1 VQLTRRSLRPLLDA
15 LCLLAAFVL
24 ALLVRFRFETSTIDV
39 QWYWVSLGLFAG
51 VDIGYLYLRGMYDNG
66 HVTADRTAVVVDGL
80 VYATFLYLLIAYL
93 VKNTLFSRLT
103 LAYFLVLSLIL
114 QVELERAVVAIRRH
128 RYAHGLDLVPTIVV
142 GAVEDLAAAGL
153 DAPGLQRGL
162 GMQLLHTEAGTVA
175 VKSFGQLEA
184 VLGGGAAR
192 AVLLASSLPDISQIV
207 ELCLR
212 QYVTVYALGGTVRTL
227 PYPSDVLFVN
237 HTPLLRVRD
246 LLIVGVGARVK
257 RLMDTVLAGLG
268 VLVFSPLLL
277 VLAVLVKL
285 TSRGPVLFGHR
296 RLGEGG
302 TPIRVYK
309 FRSMVVDAEVRLQEV
324 LAADPSLRAEY
335 EATYK
340 LKQDPRVTR
349 LGRWLRRT
357 SMDELPQLFNVL
369 RGDLSLV
376 GPRPIVADEIAKYGS
391 ASAVI
396 LRVRPGVTGLW
407 QVSGRSD
414 VDYGERVRLDMEYIT
429 HWSLWLDLRILAAT
443 LPAVL
448 RRKGAR

>member
-1 VQLTRRSLRPLLDA
+1 VTHRSLRVLDT

-80 VYATFLYLLIAYL
+80 VYATFLYLLVAYL

-103 LAYFLVLSLIL
+103 LVYFLVLSFVL
-114 QVELERAVVAIRRH
+114 QVVLERAVVAIRRH

-162 GMQLLHTEAGTVA
+162 GMQLLHTETGVMA
-175 VKSFGQLEA
+175 VRSFGQVET
-184 VLGGGAAR
+184 VVTGGTAR
-192 AVLLASSLPDISQIV
+192 AVLLASPLPETSQIV

-212 QYVTVYALGGTVRTL
+212 RYVTVYALGGTVRTL
-227 PYPSDVLFVN
+227 PYPSDVLFVD
-237 HTPLLRVRD
+237 HTPVLRVRD
-246 LLIVGVGARVK
+246 LLVVGVGARVK
-257 RLMDTVLAGLG
+257 RLMDALLAGAG
-268 VLVFSPLLL
+268 IVVLSPILL

-302 TPIRVYK
+302 RPIRVYK
-309 FRSMVVDAEVRLQEV
+309 FRSMAVDAELRLREM
-324 LAADPSLRAEY
+324 LDEDSALRAEY

-340 LKQDPRVTR
+340 LRDDPRVTS

-357 SMDELPQLFNVL
+357 SLDELPQLLNVL

-376 GPRPIVADEIAKYGS
+376 GPRPIVADEIAKYGP
-391 ASAVI
+391 ASAAV

-414 VDYGERVRLDMEYIT
+414 LDYAERVRLDMDYIT
-429 HWSLWLDLRILAAT
+429 NWSLWLDLRILAAT

-448 RRKGAR
+448 RRRGAR

>member
-1 VQLTRRSLRPLLDA
+1 MRRRSLRPLLDA
-15 LCLLAAFVL
+15 LCLLAAFLL

-80 VYATFLYLLIAYL
+80 VYATFLYLLVAYL

-103 LAYFLVLSLIL
+103 LVYFLVLSFVL
-114 QVELERAVVAIRRH
+114 QVALERVMVAVRRR
-128 RYAHGLDLVPTIVV
+128 RYARGIDLVPAALAGSVD
-142 GAVEDLAAAGL
+142 DLAAAGL
-153 DAPGLQRGL
+153 DALSLQRGL
-162 GMQLLHTEAGTVA
+162 GMRLLQTEGRVVTAG
-175 VKSFGQLEA
+175 SSSELE
-184 VLGGGAAR
+184 VLLDVGTAR
-192 AVLLASSLPDISQIV
+192 AVLLASPLPDTSQIV

-212 QYVTVYALGGTVRTL
+212 RYVTVYALGGTVHTL
-227 PYPSDVLFVN
+227 PYPSDVLFVD
-237 HTPLLRVRD
+237 HTPVLRVRD
-246 LLIVGVGARVK
+246 LLVAGVGARVK
-257 RLMDTVLAGLG
+257 RLMDVVLAGLG
-268 VLVFSPLLL
+268 VVILSPLLL

-302 TPIRVYK
+302 RPIWVFK
-309 FRSMVVDAEVRLQEV
+309 FRSMMVDAEARLQV
-324 LAADPSLRAEY
+324 LLTADPSLRTEY

-340 LKQDPRVTR
+340 LRNDPRVTR

-357 SMDELPQLFNVL
+357 SLDELPQLLNVL
-369 RGDLSLV
+369 HGDLSLV
-376 GPRPIVADEIAKYGS
+376 GPRPIVADEIAKYGP
-391 ASAVI
+391 ASAAI

-407 QVSGRSD
+407 QISGRSD
-414 VDYGERVRLDMEYIT
+414 LDYAERVRLDMDYIT

-443 LPAVL
+443 IPAVL

>member
-1 VQLTRRSLRPLLDA
+1 
-15 LCLLAAFVL
+15 
-24 ALLVRFRFETSTIDV
+24 
-39 QWYWVSLGLFAG
+39 
-51 VDIGYLYLRGMYDNG
+51 
-66 HVTADRTAVVVDGL
+66 
-80 VYATFLYLLIAYL
+80 
-93 VKNTLFSRLT
+93 
-103 LAYFLVLSLIL
+103 
-114 QVELERAVVAIRRH
+114 
-128 RYAHGLDLVPTIVV
+128 
-142 GAVEDLAAAGL
+142 
-153 DAPGLQRGL
+153 
-162 GMQLLHTEAGTVA
+162 
-175 VKSFGQLEA
+175 
-184 VLGGGAAR
+184 
-192 AVLLASSLPDISQIV
+192 
-207 ELCLR
+207 
-212 QYVTVYALGGTVRTL
+212 
-227 PYPSDVLFVN
+227 VN

>member
-1 VQLTRRSLRPLLDA
+1 MTRRSLRPLLDT

-39 QWYWVSLGLFAG
+39 QWYWTSLGLFAG
-51 VDIGYLYLRGMYDNG
+51 VDLGYLYLRGMYDNG
-66 HVTADRTAVVVDGL
+66 HVTVDRTAVVVDGL

-103 LAYFLVLSLIL
+103 LVYFLVLSFVL
-114 QVELERAVVAIRRH
+114 QVVLERVVVAMRRH
-128 RYAHGLDLVPTIVV
+128 RYAHGMDLVPTIVV

-153 DAPGLQRGL
+153 DAPSLQRGL
-162 GMQLLHTEAGTVA
+162 GMRILHTETGTVA

-184 VLGGGAAR
+184 SLAGEAPS
-192 AVLLASSLPDISQIV
+192 AVLLASPLPDTPQMV

-212 QYVTVYALGGTVRTL
+212 RYVTVYALGGTVRTL
-227 PYPSDVLFVN
+227 PYPSDVVFVN
-237 HTPLLRVRD
+237 HTPVLRVRD
-246 LLIVGVGARVK
+246 LLVVGVGARIK
-257 RLMDTVLAGLG
+257 RLMDTLLAGLG
-268 VLVFSPLLL
+268 VLILSPLLL

-285 TSRGPVLFGHR
+285 TSRGPVLFGHQ

-302 TPIRVYK
+302 KPIRVYK
-309 FRSMVVDAEVRLQEV
+309 FRSMDVDAEARLQEL
-324 LAADPSLRAEY
+324 LATDPAWRAEF

-340 LKQDPRVTR
+340 LKEDPRVTR
-349 LGRWLRRT
+349 LGRWIRRT
-357 SMDELPQLFNVL
+357 SLDELPQLINVL

-376 GPRPIVADEIAKYGS
+376 GPRPIVADEIAKYGP
-391 ASAVI
+391 ASAAI

-407 QVSGRSD
+407 QISGRSD
-414 VDYGERVRLDMEYIT
+414 LDYAERVRLDMDYIT
-429 HWSLWLDLRILAAT
+429 NWSLWLDLRILSAT

>member
-1 VQLTRRSLRPLLDA
+1 VAGVLQAQGGVQLTRRSLRPLLDA

-128 RYAHGLDLVPTIVV
+128 RYAHGLDLVPAIVV

-246 LLIVGVGARVK
+246 LLIVGVGARGWVG
-257 RLMDTVLAGLG
+257 RAGLLATLACASSAREVDVAWPCSLRTPAPGRGGHAYPCLQVPLHGGGRRGAPAGSAGRRPVITCRVRGDVQAEAGSPSYAAGAMAETDVDGRTAPAVQRSPWRPLAGRTSPHCGGRDCQVWAG
-268 VLVFSPLLL
+268 VRCHPAGSP
-277 VLAVLVKL
+277 
-285 TSRGPVLFGHR
+285 RGHR
-296 RLGEGG
+296 
-302 TPIRVYK
+302 
-309 FRSMVVDAEVRLQEV
+309 SMAGQ
-324 LAADPSLRAEY
+324 RA
-335 EATYK
+335 
-340 LKQDPRVTR
+340 Q
-349 LGRWLRRT
+349 
-357 SMDELPQLFNVL
+357 
-369 RGDLSLV
+369 
-376 GPRPIVADEIAKYGS
+376 
-391 ASAVI
+391 
-396 LRVRPGVTGLW
+396 
-407 QVSGRSD
+407 
-414 VDYGERVRLDMEYIT
+414 
-429 HWSLWLDLRILAAT
+429 
-443 LPAVL
+443 
-448 RRKGAR
+448 

>member
-1 VQLTRRSLRPLLDA
+1 VRPVLDA

-51 VDIGYLYLRGMYDNG
+51 ADVGYLYLRGMYENG

-103 LAYFLVLSLIL
+103 LVYFLVLSFVL
-114 QVELERAVVAIRRH
+114 QVALERVMVAIRRR
-128 RYAHGLDLVPTIVV
+128 RYAHGVDLVLTVV
-142 GAVEDLAAAGL
+142 AGSVDDLAAAGL
-153 DAPGLQRGL
+153 DAPSLQRGL
-162 GMQLLHTEAGTVA
+162 GMRLLQTEDGVVMAR
-175 VKSFGQLEA
+175 SSSELEA
-184 VLGGGAAR
+184 LLDADTAR
-192 AVLLASSLPDISQIV
+192 AVLLVSSLPDTSAMV

-212 QYVTVYALGGTVRTL
+212 RYVTVYALGGTVRTL
-227 PYPSDVLFVN
+227 PYTSDVLFVD
-237 HTPLLRVRD
+237 HAPVLRVRD
-246 LLIVGVGARVK
+246 LLVVGVGARIK
-257 RLMDTVLAGLG
+257 RLMDVAVAGLG
-268 VLVFSPLLL
+268 VVILSPLLL
-277 VLAVLVKL
+277 VLAALVKL

-302 TPIRVYK
+302 RPIRVYK
-309 FRSMVVDAEVRLQEV
+309 FRSMVVDAEARLQDL
-324 LAADPSLRAEY
+324 LAADPALHAEY

-340 LKQDPRVTR
+340 LRDDPRVTP

-357 SMDELPQLFNVL
+357 SLDELPQLFNVL
-369 RGDLSLV
+369 QGDLSLV
-376 GPRPIVADEIAKYGS
+376 GPRPIVADEIAKYGP
-391 ASAVI
+391 AAAAI

-414 VDYGERVRLDMEYIT
+414 LDYEERVRLDMDYIT

-443 LPAVL
+443 VPAVL